1 MEKDGNRWKRIE
13 NDKEKDGKGW
23 KRNEKDG
30 KGKSMEKQMT
40 RIDKELKGMTAHVC
54 VQVGS
59 WHLSNPESG

>member
-30 KGKSMEKQMT
+30 KGKSMEKHGKQLT

-54 VQVGS
+54 AG
-59 WHLSNPESG
+59 W

>member
-1 MEKDGNRWKRIE
+1 M
-13 NDKEKDGKGW
+13 EKDGKGW

-30 KGKSMEKQMT
+30 KGKSMEKHGKQLT

-59 WHLSNPESG
+59 

>member
-1 MEKDGNRWKRIE
+1 M
-13 NDKEKDGKGW
+13 EKDGKGW